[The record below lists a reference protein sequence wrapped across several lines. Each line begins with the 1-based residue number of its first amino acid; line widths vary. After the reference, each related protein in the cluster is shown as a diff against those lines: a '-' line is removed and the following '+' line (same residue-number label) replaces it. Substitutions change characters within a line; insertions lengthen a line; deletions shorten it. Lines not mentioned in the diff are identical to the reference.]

1 MKSPKVNN
9 IELTSFFQR
18 RSIFNSTPFNQFSK
32 AGFVLT
38 HWQYS
43 LEDNFCILKII
54 FLDTINYEVNSLVPR
69 TLLDDQV
76 LVH

>member
-32 AGFVLT
+32 AGFV
-38 HWQYS
+38 
-43 LEDNFCILKII
+43 F
-54 FLDTINYEVNSLVPR
+54 NSLTVFTGR
-69 TLLDDQV
+69 
-76 LVH
+76 